1 MRTLKKAKPSG
12 MGIMIRQFE
21 TVCFVPAIRVMNPSK
36 NHKKSDKLVTIRT
49 PALPL
54 LPELWLLMPTH
65 KIDMFNYSRPVLEVI
80 KVGPS
85 GKN

>member
-1 MRTLKKAKPSG
+1 MRTLKKASSSS
-12 MGIMIRQFE
+12 MGIMIRQFQ
-21 TVCFVPAIRVMNPSK
+21 TVCFVPKVRVMNPSK
-36 NHKKSDKLVTIRT
+36 NHKASDKHVTIRT

-80 KVGPS
+80 KIGPS
-85 GKN
+85 DKN